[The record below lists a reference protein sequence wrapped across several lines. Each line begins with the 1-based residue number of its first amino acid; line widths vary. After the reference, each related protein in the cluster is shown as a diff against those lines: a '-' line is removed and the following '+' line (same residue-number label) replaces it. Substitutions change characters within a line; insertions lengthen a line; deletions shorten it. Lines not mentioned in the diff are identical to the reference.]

1 MNTATNMTRRLRRML
16 LTTICIVAAAVSLQ
30 AQEDVTDAVAY
41 IGYIPYDKVLQQMPE
56 YATAQQSYDQLRE
69 KYDAEA
75 KRAEDEFQ
83 RKFSDFL
90 QGQKDFPRSIMQKR
104 QTELQELMEKSVAFR
119 EEAQRLLAQAQEE
132 LQQPAR
138 DKLNKAIK
146 TVARRLRLAIV
157 VNTDNNTTPYIDED
171 MGVGLYEAVLQELG
185 LAQQIS
191 EEQNPQAE

>member
-16 LTTICIVAAAVSLQ
+16 LTTICIVAAAVSPH

-138 DKLNKAIK
+138 DKLNEAIK